1 MAMNRIQF
9 QPGLSMPEFLKLFAT
24 EALCSLALEEARWP
38 EGFCCPD
45 CGGAPHCV
53 LRTGTHKVFQCN
65 ACRHQTSLTAGTV
78 LQSTKL
84 PLTTWFLAIYLI
96 SQAKTGLSALS
107 LKRHLGVSYPT
118 AWLVHHKLMQA
129 MTVRGAHYTLSGK
142 VQVDD
147 AYLGGER
154 SGGKV
159 GRGSENK
166 VAFVAAVSLTDE
178 GHPLRVKLSPVPG
191 FKLKAIAEWASK
203 SLAPGSTVYSDSLA
217 CFNAVTQAGCTHECT
232 VVAGRKPKDVP
243 ELQWINTV
251 LGNLKTS
258 LSGSYHSF
266 GFRKYAQQYLGAFAY
281 RFNRRFDLKTLTKRL
296 LVAAAQCAPRSQR
309 SIRVVAEHCC

>member
-1 MAMNRIQF
+1 MTMNRIQF
-9 QPGLSMPEFLKLFAT
+9 QQGMSMPEFLKLFAT
-24 EALCSLALEEARWP
+24 EALCAAALQSARWP
-38 EGFCCPD
+38 DGFRCPS
-45 CGGAPHCV
+45 CAGAAHCV
-53 LRTGTHKVFQCN
+53 LHTDGHKVFQCN

-78 LQSTKL
+78 FQATKL

-96 SQAKTGLSALS
+96 SQAKTGLSALA
-107 LKRHLGVSYPT
+107 LKRQLGVSYPT

-129 MTVRGAHYTLSGK
+129 MTERETRYMLSGK

-154 SGGKV
+154 RGGKV

-166 VAFVAAVSLTDE
+166 VAFVAAVSVSDE
-178 GHPLRVKLSPVPG
+178 GHPLRIKLSTVAG
-191 FKLKAIAEWASK
+191 FKLKAIAQWASQN
-203 SLAPGSTVYSDSLA
+203 LTPGSTVYSDGLA
-217 CFNAVTQAGCTHECT
+217 CFSAVTKAGCTHDST

-243 ELQWINTV
+243 QLQWINTV

-266 GFRKYAQQYLGAFAY
+266 GFSKYAQQYLGAFAY
-281 RFNRRFDLKTLTKRL
+281 RFNRRFDLKTLPKRL
-296 LVAAAQCAPRSQR
+296 LVAAAQCGPHSQG
-309 SIRVVAEHCC
+309 SIRGVAEVHC